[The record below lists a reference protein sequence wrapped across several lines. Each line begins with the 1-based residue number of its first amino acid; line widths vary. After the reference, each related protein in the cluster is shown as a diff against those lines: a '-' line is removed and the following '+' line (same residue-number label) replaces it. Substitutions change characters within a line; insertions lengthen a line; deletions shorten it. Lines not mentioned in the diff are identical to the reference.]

1 MMPWLLAFVLL
12 QGPLTVSGVVTDGTG
27 ATVPAALVTVTAGTV
42 RQVTTTGADG
52 MFTITLPAGTATVSV
67 RAEAP
72 GFGASVREV
81 TLPTSVPVS
90 IALEPQRIA
99 QEVTVTAETS
109 VTRPAIEDSVRS
121 TARHAAGAR
130 GRRPRHRSDRARRGA
145 GAAPRRPVARRPRL
159 QPVPPHVVRRRESD
173 DARGHA
179 SRAVGVGREPH
190 AGGGR
195 RRAAERRVRGL
206 GLLGPDPDGVSPADR
221 RDARSVR

>member
-27 ATVPAALVTVTAGTV
+27 ATVPAALVTATAGTV

-72 GFGASVREV
+72 GFGAAVREV

-109 VTRPAIEDSVRS
+109 VTRLAIESSVTSIDR
-121 TARHAAGAR
+121 TAIA
-130 GRRPRHRSDRARRGA
+130 
-145 GAAPRRPVARRPRL
+145 AAPALRL
-159 QPVPPHVVRRRESD
+159 D
-173 DARGHA
+173 DQL
-179 SRAVGVGREPH
+179 RAVPGFSLFRRTSSAVANPTTQGVTL
-190 AGGGR
+190 
-195 RRAAERRVRGL
+195 RG
-206 GLLGPDPDGVSPADR
+206 
-221 RDARSVR
+221 